1 MARFPSAT
9 ASLIALRVGEWLHP
23 ASAQRRRSEA
33 ERAVQRRAGAVSIV
47 AIVTGVI
54 AIVSATVH
62 VLLQGIDPV
71 PQNRQFGAVLLPAA
85 IVLVVISVFAP
96 QALFRTRNAVRTRE
110 VLTNPSDPLRPW
122 VSTTLTFDAVLVG
135 ALLAGIYFDGVLAL
149 AFFGLAF
156 IARIVF
162 QSTRQLAADPNAR
175 FHSLMSAWSA
185 AVTGAVAFVI
195 VKPLVPSI
203 DEVAPLW
210 PLLFAAIVAMYVGQ
224 VLNAVQRWV
233 NRDRTRWAFA
243 RDAVDLRRIVV
254 ALVVAL
260 IAWLVSY
267 TGIVVDELS
276 QGTDS
281 VAGTLAGLGVF
292 LASWLVLWYASIRLW
307 QRDALRTLAMW
318 SAHQAEL
325 VGRLAD
331 GSLNADLAAKAALR
345 ITTRMAISIFG
356 ATRAMT
362 VISDNRGDSVTDL
375 VGVDVYDNGPAPDPR
390 SLATLP
396 HLTMPLYPAPDHPN
410 RSSITIAGWLWPGWF
425 LTRSRTIVQRFTDLA
440 SQTLLV
446 PIVASDDN
454 RMSVA
459 FDEMFTPISRW
470 PSLSAFEEAVVR
482 MRERADASPQS
493 NSLLVA
499 VYAIDDFGA
508 LAGGKFE
515 QVAVGQVMR
524 MALGHPE
531 FAGHDVFVAYEEP
544 GRLWVSLG
552 GGPIIR
558 NGISL
563 LRGLQ
568 QHINDHGSVPS
579 ARLDVDVHV
588 SVSFGYAAHQVD
600 DFTYDGL
607 LAIARDRL
615 STDQAARD
623 PFTIDSVLTYDFSP
637 EDIIEA
643 PETPVTSVDVLAL
656 LVGDRSAQ
664 DQDGARR
671 FPVLISP
678 VLNVE
683 DNAPVAL
690 TAAVGWH
697 RTIGAVDA
705 SSPEAFRSVIGRQ
718 VALAA
723 EGTRAILSEVK
734 DLLAEASEAGRPALP
749 ILAWFPPVLLTAE
762 AGESALPNLV
772 TPFLDRAECARTV
785 IVLDTV
791 PLGSGQALRLLAD
804 RGLAIAVTAGA
815 AAAADPSDLYG
826 WQRWAVL
833 FPQHVAQGSGGVD
846 ALTIQQTVSAIAN
859 HETHLIAVSDSSA
872 DVRELSANNVH
883 WVIDPGPGIIVESA
897 QTLRD
902 ELLG

>member
-1 MARFPSAT
+1 M
-9 ASLIALRVGEWLHP
+9 SLIAIATGLV
-23 ASAQRRRSEA
+23 
-33 ERAVQRRAGAVSIV
+33 AVAY
-47 AIVTGVI
+47 
-54 AIVSATVH
+54 ATIH
-62 VLLQGIDPV
+62 VLVQGIDPV
-71 PQNRQFGAVLLPAA
+71 PQDRQFGVVLLPAA

-96 QALFRTRNAVRTRE
+96 QALFRTRNAARTRQ
-110 VLTNPSDPLRPW
+110 VLTNPSTPLRPW
-122 VSTTLTFDAVLVG
+122 TSTTITFDAVLVG

-156 IARIVF
+156 IVRIVF
-162 QSTRQLAADPNAR
+162 QSARQLAADPNAR
-175 FHSLMSAWSA
+175 FHSLISAWSA

-203 DEVAPLW
+203 DEAAPLW
-210 PLLFAAIVAMYVGQ
+210 PLLFAAIVAMYIGLA
-224 VLNAVQRWV
+224 LNSVQRWV
-233 NRDRTRWAFA
+233 NRDSTPWAFA
-243 RDAVDLRRIVV
+243 RDAVDLRRIIV
-254 ALVVAL
+254 ALVIAG

-267 TGIVVDELS
+267 TGILVDELTQS
-276 QGTDS
+276 TDS
-281 VAGTLAGLGVF
+281 VPGTLAGLGVF
-292 LASWLVLWYASIRLW
+292 LAAWLGLWYVSIRLW
-307 QRDALRTLAMW
+307 QRDANRTLTLW

-325 VGRLAD
+325 VGRIAD
-331 GSLNADLAAKAALR
+331 GSLSADLAAKAALR

-362 VISDNRGDSVTDL
+362 VVSGLRGDSVTDL
-375 VGVDVYDNGPAPDPR
+375 VGVDVHDNGPAPDPR

-410 RSSITIAGWLWPGWF
+410 RSSVTIAGWLWPGWF

-454 RMSVA
+454 RLSVA
-459 FDEMFTPISRW
+459 FDEMFTPITRW
-470 PSLSAFEEAVVR
+470 PSLSAFEEAVLR
-482 MRERADASPQS
+482 MRERADASPQT
-493 NSLLVA
+493 NSLLIA

-524 MALGHPE
+524 TALGYSE

-607 LAIARDRL
+607 IAITRDRL
-615 STDQAARD
+615 STDQASRD
-623 PFTIDSVLTYDFSP
+623 PFTIDSVRSVDFTP
-637 EDIIEA
+637 EDIINTLD
-643 PETPVTSVDVLAL
+643 TPVTSVDVLAL
-656 LVGDRSAQ
+656 IAGDHAAQ

-671 FPVLISP
+671 FPVTVSS
-678 VLNVE
+678 VLSVE
-683 DNAPVAL
+683 DNSTVAL
-690 TAAVGWH
+690 AAAVGWH

-723 EGTRAILSEVK
+723 EGARVILGELK
-734 DLLAEASEAGRPALP
+734 EILAETSDAGRPRMP
-749 ILAWFPPVLLTAE
+749 VLAWFPPVLLSAE
-762 AGESALPNLV
+762 AGEVALPNLV
-772 TPFLDRAECARTV
+772 TPFLSRAECARTV
-785 IVLDTV
+785 VVLDTV

-804 RGLAIAVTAGA
+804 RGANIAVTAGA

-826 WQRWAVL
+826 WPRWAVL
-833 FPQHVAQGSGGVD
+833 FPQHVVQGASGVD
-846 ALTIQQTVSAIAN
+846 ALTIQQTASAIAN
-859 HETHLIAVSDSSA
+859 QDTRLIAIADSGV